1 LSRTPDYVALV
12 LVTLALIVA
21 CDAAASLV
29 ERRARRW
36 TG

>member
-1 LSRTPDYVALV
+1 VA
-12 LVTLALIVA
+12 VTLAVVVA
-21 CDAAASLV
+21 TDAAASLL